1 MKEYSQ
7 NDFPMM
13 EKTAKNLEWKRS
25 RFFWMTDVC
34 LKILIESKNA
44 TLLGGDN

>member
-1 MKEYSQ
+1 
-7 NDFPMM
+7 M

-25 RFFWMTDVC
+25 RFFGWVMF

-44 TLLGGDN
+44 TLLGGYN

>member
-1 MKEYSQ
+1 
-7 NDFPMM
+7 M
-13 EKTAKNLEWKRS
+13 EKTAKNLEWYGS
-25 RFFWMTDVC
+25 RFFGMGDVC

>member
-1 MKEYSQ
+1 
-7 NDFPMM
+7 MM
-13 EKTAKNLEWKRS
+13 EKTAKKTLSGNAQG
-25 RFFWMTDVC
+25 FFWMADVY